1 VVEQPAAEWSG
12 AHPGAFR
19 VGFVTGATPDKWA
32 ATWRRRRPDLPI
44 ELVPITEDEQEG
56 RLRDDSL
63 DVAIVRLP
71 VRRDDLH
78 VIRLYEEQPV
88 VVAARDHVV
97 AAYDEVPAADL
108 AHEQF
113 ALPPPLGLDPMGEQ
127 LPFPPMTARES
138 VEVAASGSA
147 VVILPMS
154 VARLYHRKDAV
165 WRPVLGLEPTVVAL
179 AWRRDRD
186 TPDVQE
192 FVGVVRG
199 RTERSSRG

>member
-1 VVEQPAAEWSG
+1 VAAQAGSEQAQGHSS
-12 AHPGAFR
+12 AFR

-32 ATWRRRRPDLPI
+32 ATWRRRRPGHPI
-44 ELVPITEDEQEG
+44 ELVPITEDEQDR

-78 VIRLYEEQPV
+78 LIRLYEEQPV

-113 ALPPPLGLDPMGEQ
+113 ALPPPAGLDPVAEQ
-127 LPFPPMTARES
+127 LPFPPMTARDA
-138 VEVAASGSA
+138 VDVAASGSA
-147 VVILPMS
+147 VAIMPMS
-154 VARLYHRKDAV
+154 VARLYHRKDVV
-165 WRPVLGLEPTVVAL
+165 WRPVLDLEPTTVGL

-192 FVGVVRG
+192 FVGIVRG

>member
-1 VVEQPAAEWSG
+1 MTGPSSG
-12 AHPGAFR
+12 SAVAFR

-32 ATWRRRRPDLPI
+32 AVWRRRRPDRPI
-44 ELVPITEDEQEG
+44 ELVPITEDEQDL

-78 VIRLYEEQPV
+78 LIRLYEEQPV
-88 VVAARDHVV
+88 VVAARDHVL

-113 ALPPPLGLDPMGEQ
+113 ALPPPAGLDPVAEQ
-127 LPFPPMTARES
+127 LPFPPMTARDA

-147 VVILPMS
+147 VAILPMS
-154 VARLYHRKDAV
+154 VARLYHRKDAI
-165 WRPVLGLEPTVVAL
+165 WRPVLDLDPTVVGL

>member
-1 VVEQPAAEWSG
+1 MTEPARG
-12 AHPGAFR
+12 ARAAFR

-32 ATWRRRRPDLPI
+32 AAWRRRHPDRPL
-44 ELVPITEDEQEG
+44 ELIAITEAEQDE

-78 VIRLYEEQPV
+78 FIRLYVEQPV

-97 AAYDEVPAADL
+97 AAYDEVPAGDL
-108 AHEQF
+108 VHEQF
-113 ALPPPLGLDPMGEQ
+113 ALPPPDGILPEAEQ
-127 LPFPPMTARES
+127 LPFPPMTQRDA
-138 VEVAASGSA
+138 VEVAASGAA
-147 VVILPMS
+147 VAILPMS
-154 VARLYHRKDAV
+154 VARLYHRKDVVA
-165 WRPVLGLEPTVVAL
+165 RPVLDLEGTTVGL

-192 FVGVVRG
+192 FVGIVRG